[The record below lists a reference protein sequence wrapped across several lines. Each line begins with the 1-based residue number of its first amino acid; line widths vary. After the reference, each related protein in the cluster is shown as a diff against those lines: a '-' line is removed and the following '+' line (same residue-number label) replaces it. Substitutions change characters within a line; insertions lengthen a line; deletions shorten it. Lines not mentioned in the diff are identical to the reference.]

1 MKGGKVFLFEF
12 ADDVEAFLDQ
22 NIDGI
27 QKLNEAVGVIGLQP
41 SSQIKLKSIG
51 VDAYN
56 TLPFFGQKGH
66 ENVLD
71 ASEKMINTIFN
82 IEIDGIQTAFF
93 GRPSSKFNDST
104 IRELGKV
111 DVLIIQSNNQFL
123 DMDQIAYAIREIEPK
138 IVIFSNFGSKET
150 ISPDLQNLISELGS
164 QNTTIVN
171 KITLSKS
178 NITENRQII
187 VLDENS
193 S

>member
-1 MKGGKVFLFEF
+1 
-12 ADDVEAFLDQ
+12 
-22 NIDGI
+22 
-27 QKLNEAVGVIGLQP
+27 
-41 SSQIKLKSIG
+41 
-51 VDAYN
+51 
-56 TLPFFGQKGH
+56 
-66 ENVLD
+66 
-71 ASEKMINTIFN
+71 
-82 IEIDGIQTAFF
+82 
-93 GRPSSKFNDST
+93 
-104 IRELGKV
+104 
-111 DVLIIQSNNQFL
+111 
-123 DMDQIAYAIREIEPK
+123 MDQIAYAIREIEPK